1 MLERDGGGFYCAAC
15 GKPSPG
21 AESDASTQIVVVG
34 GAVFM
39 TLPGDQYVKMTP
51 QQARDIGMRMFR
63 RAFEAE
69 GEPVPSMIIVK
80 DENGND
86 D

>member
-1 MLERDGGGFYCAAC
+1 MT
-15 GKPSPG
+15 
-21 AESDASTQIVVVG
+21 AENTATTQIVVVD

-51 QQARDIGMRMFR
+51 QQARDIGMRIFR

-69 GEPVPSMIIVK
+69 GESAPSMIIVK
-80 DENGND
+80 EED